1 MLELDDENWLPGLAC
16 LVDLTAHLN
25 ELNMHPQGENQFINT
40 MFQTITA
47 YQTKLKLWQVQ
58 IKAKNFFEF

>member
-1 MLELDDENWLPGLAC
+1 MLELNDENWCIDLSF

-25 ELNMHPQGENQFINT
+25 ELNMHPQGENQLINT

-58 IKAKNFFEF
+58 IKAKKFFEF